1 MNSRDELGTIAELLR
16 IQIPF
21 RQNYLNGHNRYR
33 ICTEHNIPYT
43 TVSKDFDDRNAT
55 MLWMMN
61 NQLSRRN
68 LNDFQRVEIVR
79 KCESAVKAQAEKRKS
94 PGTNQY
100 TDRPV
105 GKLPQGSTSMKSRDE
120 LGAIAGV
127 SGKTYE
133 HTDKVKKLYG
143 DDRQTKADSIKTRQR
158 RRLKLETLR
167 DITLIYQ

>member
-1 MNSRDELGTIAELLR
+1 MVVKLPPTSIPMNSRDELGTIAELLR

-43 TVSKDFDDRNAT
+43 TVSKDFDDRNAA

-79 KCESAVKAQAEKRKS
+79 KCESAVKAQAEQRMLA
-94 PGTNQY
+94 
-100 TDRPV
+100 
-105 GKLPQGSTSMKSRDE
+105 GKADPSVTLHKGRATDE
-120 LGAIAGV
+120 LGAMAGV
-127 SGKTYE
+127 SGKTNE
-133 HTDKVKKLYG
+133 QDK
-143 DDRQTKADSIKTRQR
+143 RTHR
-158 RRLKLETLR
+158 
-167 DITLIYQ
+167 